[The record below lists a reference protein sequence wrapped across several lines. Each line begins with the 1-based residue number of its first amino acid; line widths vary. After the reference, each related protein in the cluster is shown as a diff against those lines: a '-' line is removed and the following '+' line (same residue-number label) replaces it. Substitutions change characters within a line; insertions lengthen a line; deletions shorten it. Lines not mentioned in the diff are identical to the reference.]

1 MKKYILLL
9 IVSSYITTVSSQ
21 NTLEGSIFASNNQNP
36 LEATVYIPLL
46 EKGTVAN
53 FDGNFKINNI
63 PNGNY
68 IIAYTMVG
76 YATITENI
84 AFNEGA
90 VILRNIELDQAAIE
104 MEEVII
110 STPFHKL
117 QRDNVMKVERLSASD
132 ISNSG
137 ALTLAGGITEIP
149 GVSTISTGVGI
160 GKPVIRG
167 LSSNRVLTYTQGVR
181 LENQQFGGEHG
192 LGINAEG
199 VASIEVIK
207 GPASL
212 LYGSDALGG
221 VLYINPERF
230 APEHQTKA
238 SIKSVYNTNTLGSS
252 TTLGLKSSQSKF
264 KFLFRGT
271 HATHSDYKTGNN
283 ERVTHS
289 RFNENDIK
297 AAFGYQN
304 KTIKSSLRYN
314 YNQSKIG
321 IPEEIGE
328 QTTSK
333 EMELPYQKIDNHI
346 LSLDNK
352 VFLNNASLNIV
363 LSYLFNDRNE
373 FEDDFKIPE
382 LHLRLN
388 TYGYNIRFNVPDIK
402 NFETV
407 VAVQGMYQTNKNFSE
422 EILIP
427 DAITNDFGI
436 MGTTHYH
443 LDKISFQGGI
453 RYDTRSLKTE
463 EFGIYGAQDY
473 IASIDKNFNSFNAA
487 LGLKIDLLESFYA
500 RINLASGFRAPNLAE
515 LASNGV
521 HEGTN
526 RYEIGNASL
535 NNEQNFQID
544 TALEFKNEHFEV
556 FANVFYNHINQYIYI
571 EPTDRIMEDYSVYIY
586 TQEDAQLY
594 GGEFGLHFHPHPLD
608 WLHLSSSF
616 ETVTGK
622 QLNGDFLPLQPAN
635 SLSNTLKIEFE
646 KLGVFKKIFFLTR
659 FKNTFKQNNVSA
671 FETPTGAYNL
681 LNMAIGAQVKILKLD
696 TKLGIRAANITDQ
709 AYISHLS
716 RLKADGIENIGRSI
730 NFSLQLQL

>member
-1 MKKYILLL
+1 MKKHIFLLMVLCYIPNAN
-9 IVSSYITTVSSQ
+9 SQ
-21 NTLEGSIFASNNQNP
+21 NTLKGSIFASNHQNP
-36 LEATVYIPLL
+36 IEATVYIPLL
-46 EKGTVAN
+46 EKGTVADFN
-53 FDGNFKINNI
+53 GNYQIDNI
-63 PNGNY
+63 PNGSY
-68 IIAYTMVG
+68 IIAYSMLG
-76 YATITENI
+76 HATFTKNI
-84 AFNEGA
+84 LFNEET
-90 VILRNIELDQAAIE
+90 IITQDIELVQVATEI
-104 MEEVII
+104 EEVII

-117 QRDNVMKVERLSASD
+117 QRENVMKVERLSAND
-132 ISNSG
+132 ISSSG
-137 ALTLAGGITEIP
+137 ALTLAESITNIP

-167 LSSNRVLTYTQGVR
+167 LSSNRVVTYTQGVR

-199 VASIEVIK
+199 IESIEVIK

-230 APEHQTKA
+230 APENTTQS
-238 SIKSVYNTNTLGSS
+238 SIKSSYNSNTLGSS
-252 TTLGLKSSQSKF
+252 TTFGVKSSQSKF
-264 KFLFRGT
+264 KFLIRGT
-271 HATHSDYKTGNN
+271 HVAHSDYQTGNSK
-283 ERVTHS
+283 RVTHS

-297 AAFGYQN
+297 TGFRYQN
-304 KTIKSSLRYN
+304 ETIKSTLRYN

-333 EMELPYQKIDNHI
+333 KMELPYQKIDNHI

-352 VFLNNASLNIV
+352 VFLNNSSLNII

-382 LHLRLN
+382 LRLRLK
-388 TYGYNIRFNVPDIK
+388 TYGYNIRYNLPRIK

-407 VAVQGMYQTNKNFSE
+407 VGIQGIYQTNKNLGE

-436 MGTTHYH
+436 MTTTHYH
-443 LDKISFQGGI
+443 LDKISLQGGI
-453 RYDTRSLKTE
+453 RFDTRALNSE
-463 EFGIYGAQDY
+463 EVGIINQQDY
-473 IASIDKNFNSFNAA
+473 IASIDKNFNSFNGA
-487 LGLKIDLLESFYA
+487 LGVKLDVLENIYV
-500 RINLASGFRAPNLAE
+500 RVNLASGFRAPNLAE

-526 RYEIGNASL
+526 RYEIGNADL

-544 TALEFKNEHFEV
+544 TSLEFKNEHFEV
-556 FANVFYNHINQYIYI
+556 FANVFYNHINQYIFI
-571 EPTDRIMEDYSVYIY
+571 EPSNQIIDDYLVYKY
-586 TQEDAQLY
+586 TQDDAKLY
-594 GGEFGLHFHPHPLD
+594 GGEFGLHIHPHPLD

-616 ETVTGK
+616 ETVTGE
-622 QLNGDFLPLQPAN
+622 LLEGDYLPLQPAN
-635 SLSNTLKIEFE
+635 SLSNTLKIEFNN
-646 KLGVFKKIFFLTR
+646 LGIFKKSFFSTTL
-659 FKNTFKQNNVSA
+659 KNTFTQNNTSD
-671 FETPTGAYNL
+671 FETPTNSYNL
-681 LNMAIGAQVKILKLD
+681 LNMAIGADIRILKLD
-696 TKLGIRAANITDQ
+696 AKIGIQVTNITDE

-716 RLKADGIENIGRSI
+716 RLKVDGVQNIGRSV